1 MTGTRPSVQ
10 ADLTRRARLQDDRR
24 QVRALRIAVAALAA
38 GLIALTAPAI
48 APAQT
53 FPGVFNVTTTKDGND
68 GECNSDCT
76 LREAVNLSTAQ
87 GNSISVPPGVYKL
100 TLGELT
106 LRNNTSIIGA
116 GLVGGQGAS
125 ARTTIIDA

>member
-1 MTGTRPSVQ
+1 MSATRPSVQ
-10 ADLTRRARLQDDRR
+10 ADLTRPASLQDHRR
-24 QVRALRIAVAALAA
+24 QVRAIRIAVAALAA
-38 GLIALTAPAI
+38 GLLAFAAPAA

-53 FPGVFNVTTTKDGND
+53 FPGVFNVDTTKDGND

-76 LREAVNLSTAQ
+76 LREAVSLSTAQ

-116 GLVGGQGAS
+116 GLSGGQG
-125 ARTTIIDA
+125 